1 MAQKLKEQKKEE
13 ERKRLV
19 LLDTHAILHRAYHA
33 LPDFSTAKG
42 EPTGALYGLSSMLLR
57 ILKDLKPDYI
67 AACYDLPGGTFRH
80 EAYDGYKAQR
90 KKTDDDLVVQIER
103 SRDIFTAFNIPIFQ
117 KEGFEADDL
126 LGTLAEIAKKKG
138 LEVIIASGDMDTL
151 QLVDGEQV
159 KVYTLKK
166 GINDTILYDE
176 ERVKERFGFLPKFLP
191 DYKGLRGD
199 PSDNIIGIKG
209 VGEKTASDLIQ
220 TFGSLENIYTVL
232 KKDPKRF
239 EVPPFKK
246 RILELLR
253 EGEEEAEFSKMLAL
267 IRRDV
272 PVEFSLPKERWGE
285 GVEEKK
291 LEALFTELEFR
302 SLISRAREV
311 FSKAGSQGILLGME
325 NSSEE
330 GKGTMK
336 TEEKKWNER
345 EEKELL
351 VALSVLNSNLT
362 KPTLDD
368 AFRFAKTKNFEE
380 ARKVIYGEIEK
391 RNLKRVFEEIEKP
404 IIPILERM
412 REKGIYIDV
421 KFLKSLSV
429 EYHKRL
435 SKIETEIYSLA
446 GEEFNIN
453 SPKQLSAIIFDKLKI
468 SLKNHKKTG
477 GGEKSTRESELLKMN
492 TLHPIIPQIL
502 LYRELQKL
510 LSTYIDN
517 LPHMVRQDGR
527 VHTEF
532 LQMGATTGRMA
543 SINPN
548 LQNIPIKSEDGRRI
562 RSAFVAPKEF
572 SLVALDYAQIELKLA
587 AILSD
592 DEKLLDIFR
601 REGDIHAA
609 VAGEVFGVPL
619 EMVDQEMRRRA
630 KVINFGILYGMGVNA
645 LRENL
650 GTTREEAQK
659 FYNEYFA
666 SFGTLASYLNRVKA
680 DASRKGYT
688 ETLFGRRRYFE
699 GIQSK
704 IPYIRASAERM
715 AINAPIQGTSADIIK
730 IAMGRIQNLI
740 EEEEL
745 SENISLLLQVHD
757 ELLFEIKEGKEK
769 EILPKIK
776 TIMENVLT
784 PQESKGV
791 RLSVSVS
798 LGKNWGSLSSWDLN
812 YSNKSS
818 VKKEEKKK

>member
-13 ERKRLV
+13 GRKRLV

-176 ERVKERFGFLPKFLP
+176 EKVKERFGFLPKFLP

-232 KKDPKRF
+232 KKDPKSF
-239 EVPPFKK
+239 EAPPFKK

-311 FSKAGSQGILLGME
+311 FSKAGSQGTFLSMDD
-325 NSSEE
+325 SSGEE
-330 GKGTMK
+330 KEPSEL
-336 TEEKKWNER
+336 EEKKWSEG

-351 VALSVLNSNLT
+351 VALSILNSTLT
-362 KPTLDD
+362 KPTIDD

-404 IIPILERM
+404 IILVLEGM
-412 REKGIYIDV
+412 RKKGIQIDT
-421 KFLKSLSV
+421 KFLKGLSV
-429 EYHKRL
+429 EYHQRL
-435 SKIETEIYSLA
+435 SKIEREIYSLA

-453 SPKQLSAIIFDKLKI
+453 SPKQLSVIIFDKLKI

-477 GGEKSTRESELLKMN
+477 GGEKSTKESELWKMS
-492 TLHPIIPQIL
+492 TLHPIIPQVL
-502 LYRELQKL
+502 FHRELQKL
-510 LSTYIDN
+510 LSTYIDS
-517 LPHMVRQDGR
+517 LPQMVEGDGR

-548 LQNIPIKSEDGRRI
+548 LQNIPIKSEDGKRI
-562 RSAFVAPKEF
+562 RSAFVAPEGF
-572 SLVALDYAQIELKLA
+572 SLVALDYAKIELKLA

-601 REGDIHAA
+601 RGGDIHAA
-609 VAGEVFGVPL
+609 VASEVFGVPI
-619 EMVDQEMRRRA
+619 EMVDKEMRRRA

-818 VKKEEKKK
+818 FKKDEKKK